1 MTGGASMEKV
11 SSARLAAAAVVVALC
26 LLLAPAQQAAGV
38 EYMTYPPNMIHCKV
52 LGNCEKYAGPDAT
65 RPGKPA
71 NSYTR
76 GCRAIDRC
84 RG

>member
-1 MTGGASMEKV
+1 MEKV
-11 SSARLAAAAVVVALC
+11 SSTRVAAAAVVALC
-26 LLLAPAQQAAGV
+26 LLLALAQEAAGV

-52 LGNCEKYAGPDAT
+52 LGNCEKNAGPDAT

-76 GCRAIDRC
+76 GCSAIDRC

>member
-1 MTGGASMEKV
+1 MEKV
-11 SSARLAAAAVVVALC
+11 SSTRVAAAAVVALC
-26 LLLAPAQQAAGV
+26 LLLAPAQEAAGV

-52 LGNCEKYAGPDAT
+52 LGNCEKNAGPDAT

>member
-1 MTGGASMEKV
+1 MEKV
-11 SSARLAAAAVVVALC
+11 SSTRVAAAAVVALC
-26 LLLAPAQQAAGV
+26 LLLAPAQEAAGV
-38 EYMTYPPNMIHCKV
+38 EYMTYPPNMINCKV
-52 LGNCEKYAGPDAT
+52 LGNCEKNAGPEAT

-76 GCRAIDRC
+76 GCSAIDRC